1 MAMISITAYAA
12 EGDITITIDKASGST
27 SRTLWTST
35 ANPGV
40 ILSMDGGSIVTD
52 RNDDGGNL
60 VLSTDGATRTVTL
73 TSTDPDYFV
82 SAYTI
87 DAVGVE
93 GDNVT
98 FNAGS
103 TTITTNRTSQTF
115 AVSGIQA
122 DGTASFTITPNVAE
136 AKKAICGNFK
146 VTISPK
152 DATPSLPI
160 YTEGSI
166 DFPGAVDGE
175 LRSLSSFLI
184 KLPENAKPTGA
195 EKIMILNEQLN
206 NTVWQIEASELA
218 YDATQGAFTATIT
231 PAIDIDGTYTVIVPK
246 GTFNI
251 VSTEDGTTP
260 EQIVDNMSASV
271 NVVFSADPVALQITP
286 AEGKLTEITSI
297 TISYTDDNGTAYSL
311 VPVITDSEAVPTVTL
326 AKGTET
332 VLSLD
337 ADKIYDYE
345 VIENEKSSFNIT
357 GEGIDFKAAGTYTL
371 TIPAGFFDIDGLK
384 TTNLETTAVWTI
396 DENVGISE
404 ITITNGSQTTVYDLQ
419 GRRADSSARGILIV
433 NGVKT
438 LVK

>member
-136 AKKAICGNFK
+136 AKKQSAATSK
-146 VTISPK
+146 SPFPQK
-152 DATPSLPI
+152 TPHPH
-160 YTEGSI
+160 
-166 DFPGAVDGE
+166 FPSTPKAQSNSPA
-175 LRSLSSFLI
+175 RSTASYALS
-184 KLPENAKPTGA
+184 P
-195 EKIMILNEQLN
+195 
-206 NTVWQIEASELA
+206 AS
-218 YDATQGAFTATIT
+218 
-231 PAIDIDGTYTVIVPK
+231 
-246 GTFNI
+246 
-251 VSTEDGTTP
+251 
-260 EQIVDNMSASV
+260 
-271 NVVFSADPVALQITP
+271 
-286 AEGKLTEITSI
+286 
-297 TISYTDDNGTAYSL
+297 
-311 VPVITDSEAVPTVTL
+311 
-326 AKGTET
+326 
-332 VLSLD
+332 
-337 ADKIYDYE
+337 
-345 VIENEKSSFNIT
+345 
-357 GEGIDFKAAGTYTL
+357 
-371 TIPAGFFDIDGLK
+371 
-384 TTNLETTAVWTI
+384 
-396 DENVGISE
+396 
-404 ITITNGSQTTVYDLQ
+404 
-419 GRRADSSARGILIV
+419 
-433 NGVKT
+433 
-438 LVK
+438 